1 MRTSA
6 VAGIVFANTNDNF
19 LKKLTAHRSMAS
31 VPFGGR
37 YRLIDFALSNLVNAG
52 VTTVGIIPKEKYRS
66 LMDHVGSGIPWELD
80 RKNGGLYLLPPY
92 QTSGM
97 RRYNGTIDAL
107 YGARNYLERSKAD
120 YVVLC
125 DADVLANVD
134 ITGAIKNHIANDAD
148 ISIVYHNGT
157 LYPADEPK
165 DTMLLDLDKNNKFNS
180 ISFDPE
186 AQATANYSIG
196 IIILG
201 RELLSKLVAEAFDN
215 DLTSFNR
222 EVVAKKLKTLK
233 IIGFEH
239 TEYVAIMNSTRSYY
253 GASMDLLQNDVRRQ
267 LFNKNRPI
275 FTKTRDDMPTRYG
288 TKAKVENCFIADGCI
303 INGTVKNSILSRGV
317 TIEKGA
323 IVENSILMQETSV
336 GSDTVLNYVIA
347 DKNAIIGD
355 SMVLKGTENKAFF
368 VEKNQIV

>member
-97 RRYNGTIDAL
+97 RRYNGTVDAL
-107 YGARNYLERSKAD
+107 YGARDYLERSKTD

-125 DADVLANVD
+125 NADVLANVD
-134 ITGAIKNHIANDAD
+134 ITAALKNHIANEAD
-148 ISIVYHNGT
+148 ISVVYHNGA
-157 LYPADEPK
+157 LSPADEPK
-165 DTMLLDLDKNNKFNS
+165 ETMLLNLDNNNNITS

-186 AQATANYSIG
+186 EQVTANYSIG
-196 IIILG
+196 ITILG
-201 RELLSKLVAEAFDN
+201 RKLLSKLVAEASDN

-222 EVVAKKLKTLK
+222 EVIAKKLKSLK
-233 IIGFEH
+233 VIGFEH

-253 GASMDLLQNDVRRQ
+253 SASMDLLQNDVRRQ

-288 TKAKVENCFIADGCI
+288 TKAKVENCFIAEGCV
-303 INGTVKNSILSRGV
+303 INGTVKNSILFRGV
-317 TIEKGA
+317 NIEKGA
-323 IVENSILMQETSV
+323 VVENSILMQETSV
-336 GSDTVLNYVIA
+336 GSDAVLREVIA
-347 DKNAIIGD
+347 DKNAVIGD
-355 SMVLKGTENKAFF
+355 GMVLKGTENKAFF